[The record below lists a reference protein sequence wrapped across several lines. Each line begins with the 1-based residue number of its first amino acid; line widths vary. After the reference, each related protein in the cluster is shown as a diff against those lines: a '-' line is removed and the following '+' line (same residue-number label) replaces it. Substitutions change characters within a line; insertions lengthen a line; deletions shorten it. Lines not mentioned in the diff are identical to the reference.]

1 MVIRMY
7 KAKLSS
13 TSMETFFY
21 RRLMLLDLKPMV
33 QNDSDFL
40 HGETKEL
47 VFHGSMKKYM
57 IKIIHFLKLDYPHIK

>member
-1 MVIRMY
+1 MY

-13 TSMETFFY
+13 ISVETLFY
-21 RRLMLLDLKPMV
+21 SRLMLLDLKQTV
-33 QNDSDFL
+33 RNDNNFL